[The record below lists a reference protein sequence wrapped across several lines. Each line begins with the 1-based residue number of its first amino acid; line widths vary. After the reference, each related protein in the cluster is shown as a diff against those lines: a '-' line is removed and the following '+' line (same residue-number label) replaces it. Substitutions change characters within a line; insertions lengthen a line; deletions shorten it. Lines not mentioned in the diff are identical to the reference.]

1 MLDAE
6 CYQHIKPPDPLT
18 EPEVTTSRTLSHNA
32 ETVTIRTVPPTS
44 SLAEGG
50 SKTKHQHSN
59 GDVRY
64 V

>member
-6 CYQHIKPPDPLT
+6 CYRHIKPPDPLT
-18 EPEVTTSRTLSHNA
+18 EPEVTTSRLPSQNA
-32 ETVTIRTVPPTS
+32 ETVTIRMVPPTS

-50 SKTKHQHSN
+50 SKTKNQHSN
-59 GDVRY
+59 GEVRY